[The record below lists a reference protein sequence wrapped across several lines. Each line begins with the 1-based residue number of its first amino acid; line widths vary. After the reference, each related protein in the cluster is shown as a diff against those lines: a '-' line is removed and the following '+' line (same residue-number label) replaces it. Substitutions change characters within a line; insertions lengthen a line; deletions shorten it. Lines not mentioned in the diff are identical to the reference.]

1 MKRRQS
7 VQYTIRNVPARLN
20 GVLREKAV
28 AEKTSLNAA
37 ALDALGKGA
46 GLADEEI
53 RHHDMDDLAGTWVED
68 PEFDRAIRDM
78 DKVDPELWK

>member
-20 GVLREKAV
+20 KVLREKAAV
-28 AEKTSLNAA
+28 EQKSLNEA
-37 ALDALGKGA
+37 ALDALEKGA

-78 DKVDPELWK
+78 DKADPELWK